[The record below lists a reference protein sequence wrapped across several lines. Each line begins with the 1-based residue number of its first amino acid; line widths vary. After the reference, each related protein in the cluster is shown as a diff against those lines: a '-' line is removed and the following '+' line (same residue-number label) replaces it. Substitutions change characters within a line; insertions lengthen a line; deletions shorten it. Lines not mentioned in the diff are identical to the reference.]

1 MAGRKEQIVGERLKK
16 IEELKISGINPY
28 PQKSEKKEMI
38 KECFKLDKKVKTA
51 GRLVSKRDIGKII
64 FSKIQDESGSIQ
76 VVLQEGKT
84 KQEFIDFFKNYI
96 DLGDIVG
103 VSGKVI
109 KTKTGEISI
118 LCDKLELLSKSVLPL
133 PEKWHG
139 LQGKEERY
147 RRRHLDMIVNPE
159 VLEVFKKKS
168 VIIDTIRGY
177 LKKNN
182 FTEVETPNL
191 QAIYGGASAEPFRTH
206 LNALDMDLF
215 LSISPEL
222 YLKRLIVGGF
232 DRVFTI
238 SKNFRNEGID
248 STHNPEFTM
257 LEFYYAYSNYEK
269 LMEMTEEI
277 IKLIF
282 KNLKIKNVIKSGGK
296 EIPFNFP
303 IKRIRFWDLILEKM
317 GIDLEKFS
325 DFDSL
330 KEEIEKKNIREVD
343 ISKCKHYGALL
354 DELYKRVVRPSI
366 IEPIFL
372 THYPVEMIALAKRNE
387 ENPRLINTF
396 QLIVDGAELVKAYD
410 ELNDSF
416 DQEKRLKEQSDLLC
430 EGDKEAM
437 PMDTDFIEALKTGMP
452 PTAGYGMGIDRIAI
466 LLTEQESI
474 RDVIPFP
481 FMKPE
486 NID

>member
-1 MAGRKEQIVGERLKK
+1 MAGRKEQIVGERLRK
-16 IEELKISGINPY
+16 IGELKISGTNPY
-28 PQKSEKKEMI
+28 PQRFEKKNMI
-38 KECFKLDKKVKTA
+38 SECFKIDKKVKTA

-84 KQEFIDFFKNYI
+84 KQEFIDFFKSYI

-118 LCDKLELLSKSVLPL
+118 LCEKLELLSKSVLPL

-139 LQGKEERY
+139 LQEKEDRY
-147 RRRHLDMIVNPE
+147 RKRYLDMIVNPE

-248 STHNPEFTM
+248 ATHNPEFTM
-257 LEFYYAYSNYEK
+257 MEFYCAYSNYEK
-269 LMEMTEEI
+269 LMVMTEEML
-277 IKLIF
+277 KLIF
-282 KNLKIKNVIKSGGK
+282 KNLKIKEEIKSGEK
-296 EIPFNFP
+296 LIKFKFP
-303 IKRIRFWDLILEKM
+303 IKRVRFWDLILEKT
-317 GIDLEKFS
+317 GIDLEKMS

-330 KEEIEKKNIREVD
+330 KEEIERKGIKGVD
-343 ISKCKHYGALL
+343 ISGCKHYGALL

-366 IEPIFL
+366 VEPIFL

-410 ELNDSF
+410 ELNDPF
-416 DQEKRLKEQSDLLC
+416 DQEKRLKEQADLLC
-430 EGDKEAM
+430 EGDREAM
-437 PMDTDFIEALKTGMP
+437 PMDIDFIEALKTGMP

-486 NID
+486 VED